1 MGQIA
6 MFPNPIERLFG
17 FMSGLI
23 GILQTFAV
31 IAGVILF
38 ISNMMDIFDMFKGQQ
53 IDVGELIITF
63 FISVIIIGIG
73 VSGPDLIKKML
84 DQKNSQP
91 TATEQKV
98 EKEKELSGEEK
109 LKKLNA
115 YRKSNNKD
123 ILLADTSVAEQYLS
137 YLKGKNLDETA
148 LK

>member
-17 FMSGLI
+17 FMSGLT

-73 VSGPDLIKKML
+73 VA
-84 DQKNSQP
+84 NSC
-91 TATEQKV
+91 
-98 EKEKELSGEEK
+98 
-109 LKKLNA
+109 
-115 YRKSNNKD
+115 
-123 ILLADTSVAEQYLS
+123 
-137 YLKGKNLDETA
+137 
-148 LK
+148 